1 MLKKHNKLIVFL
13 VLAAFMFSVVGSAG
27 AASFSDVTGTD
38 VEANAIYKLTSLG
51 IIDGYPDGTF
61 GPEKTITRA
70 EFAKIAVY
78 SAGLQA
84 VATGMQGTPS
94 SFKDVSADFWAN
106 GWINVAAAQGF
117 VKGYPDGT
125 YKPQAQITQAEV
137 ITVLLRLV
145 GYNDNLPGVWPANY
159 IAKAA
164 NLGILDDVTFM
175 ANGAATRGT
184 VAILASE
191 TLDQNAVIYEASN
204 NLFKEDTKNGATYT
218 LLEKNFKD
226 ALKNKDIL
234 VVGIEVNN
242 NGKYALSYYDWS
254 KDSSDKVIGQKRLTI
269 AENVV
274 VNGAANVFGLEGA
287 IADYLVNDDNEVIY
301 ISKVPDIDA
310 KVFGKVDSVKT
321 TGVWNIEIDEKKYDL
336 ADPFYTSQG
345 KVSTLR
351 TFSDAADATYVNGL
365 DGKKVTLFFNEDNDV
380 VFINYTG
387 YDGAYVVDE
396 VGKDS
401 IKSKNGKRFSDI
413 DEEDDKVI
421 VLRNGAIV
429 ELADLQ
435 ENDVFYY
442 IPNVR
447 GFDHYII
454 AIANIIEG
462 EATRISGDSFY
473 IDGTKYTRAE
483 ENTGKGFYAE
493 DKSGDEVDEDDL
505 DEFLGEEIVAYTDG
519 NGEIAF
525 ITGATSDAIGGIV
538 GVILDAGRDTS
549 KGVNVSWV
557 KLFTA
562 SGEKIT
568 YDLEDDY
575 YDDNDAVGGDVE
587 TYLGKAA
594 TGDADKTKVN
604 YGDLI
609 QVSLNS
615 AGEIDDI
622 DDVKKA
628 TKVDAANYSAAGL
641 GDPEKDYDR
650 IKDKDGAWKYIIDST
665 VVFDFDTAGD
675 RDCDLATWKDVEDA
689 NTIAAA
695 DIYYKDDEVKYL
707 VIRTSGGISSSD
719 TAGVFVEAYKTSD
732 GDMLELYVDGKLK
745 TYEGKGT
752 SLYEGAIYHFKANSS
767 DEISSITTAATAA
780 AGKYD
785 YVVGTVPYDGI
796 LKNST
801 SVVVGALADY
811 KASPN
816 AKTYKVA
823 SGTSVYEVDKDG
835 VVAAEFADI
844 EEGDIVLVLEEE
856 KTADNGIA
864 NIVVIVNKNADD
876 YANVV
881 ASAIDLDDRVA
892 PKVASVTATTVVFSE
907 KVTKATAEDEDNYV
921 ISGTAVDAAQTVA
934 TATLGADEK
943 TVTLTFSA
951 ALDTAVGKT
960 LTITVTGVKDLAGNT
975 IAGSNSGTHTF

>member
-13 VLAAFMFSVVGSAG
+13 VLAAFMFSVVGSAS

-51 IIDGYPDGTF
+51 IIEGYPDGTF

-137 ITVLLRLV
+137 ITVLLRLL
-145 GYNDNLPGVWPANY
+145 GYNDNLTGVWPANY

-175 ANGAATRGT
+175 ANAAATRGT

-191 TLDQNAVIYEASN
+191 TLDQNVVVYEASN

-462 EATRISGDSFY
+462 EATRVSGDNIY
-473 IDGTKYTRAE
+473 IDGTKYKMA
-483 ENTGKGFYAE
+483 NTVSNKGFYAE
-493 DKSGDEVDEDDL
+493 DKSGDEVVRADV
-505 DEFLGEEIVAYTDG
+505 DEFLGEDIVAYLDA

-525 ITGATSDAIGGIV
+525 ISGATSDAIGGIV
-538 GVILDAGRDTS
+538 GVIIDAGRDKT

-562 SGEKIT
+562 AGEKIT

-575 YDDNDAVGGDVE
+575 YDDNEAIGGDIE
-587 TYLGKAA
+587 KYLGDAA
-594 TGDADKTKVN
+594 TKRGATVKS
-604 YGDLI
+604 GDLI
-609 QVSLNS
+609 QISLNS

-622 DDVKKA
+622 DPVKKA
-628 TKVDAANYSAAGL
+628 TKVASADYSLTGL

-650 IKDKDGAWKYIIDST
+650 IKDAGGSWKYIIDST
-665 VVFDFDTAGD
+665 VVFDFDTLGD

-707 VIRTSGGISSSD
+707 VVRTPGGISSSA

-745 TYEGKGT
+745 TYEGKGS

-767 DEISSITTAATAA
+767 NEISSITTAATAA

-835 VVAAEFADI
+835 VVVAEFADI

-856 KTADNGIA
+856 KDADKGIA
-864 NIVVIVNKNADD
+864 NIVVIVNDNADD

>member
-94 SFKDVSADFWAN
+94 SFKDVKADFWAN

-454 AIANIIEG
+454 AIANKVEG
-462 EATRISGDSFY
+462 EATRISKDDLY
-473 IDGTKYTRAE
+473 IDGTKYKMAVADSS
-483 ENTGKGFYAE
+483 GKGFYAE
-493 DKSGDEVDEDDL
+493 DESGDEVDSTDL
-505 DEFLGEEIVAYTDG
+505 DEFLGEEIVAYMDG

-525 ITGATSDAIGGIV
+525 ITGATSDVIGGIV
-538 GVILDAGRDTS
+538 GAILGAGRDST
-549 KGVNVSWV
+549 KGANVSWV
-557 KLFTA
+557 KLYTSA
-562 SGEKIT
+562 GEKIT
-568 YDLEDDY
+568 YDIEDDY
-575 YDDNDAVGGDVE
+575 YDDNDAGGGVID
-587 TYLGKAA
+587 TLLGNAAIGGAA
-594 TGDADKTKVN
+594 TAVN
-604 YGDLI
+604 YGNLI

-622 DDVKKA
+622 DNVKKA
-628 TKVDAANYSAAGL
+628 TKVAAANYSASGL

-650 IKDKDGAWKYIIDST
+650 IKDVNSAWKYIIDNT
-665 VVFDFDTAGD
+665 VIFDFDTAGD
-675 RDCDLATWKDVEDA
+675 KDCDLATWKDVEDA

-695 DIYYKDDEVKYL
+695 EIYYKDDEVKYL
-707 VIRTSGGISSSD
+707 VIKTSGGISSSD
-719 TAGVFVEAYKTSD
+719 TAGVFVDAYKTSD
-732 GDMLELYVDGKLK
+732 GDMVELYVDGKLK
-745 TYEGKGT
+745 AYEGKGT

-780 AGKYD
+780 AGNYD

-816 AKTYKVA
+816 AATYKVA

-835 VVAAEFADI
+835 VVVAEFADI

-907 KVTKATAEDEDNYV
+907 KVTKATAEDIANYA
-921 ISGTAVDAAQTVA
+921 IDGTAVAAQTV
-934 TATLGADEK
+934 TAASLGADGK

-951 ALDTAVGKT
+951 ALDTAAGKT